1 MQEAPL
7 HLRVD
12 FIDNLFEDLGAFFA
26 CPENDEI
33 ILAYGG
39 KIDEWLQ
46 EEADIPPNVFYFTTF
61 YNKKIHTYTPANILK
76 VKREVL
82 ITSLIKYQA
91 SQNRL
96 SPSNNYDSLFV
107 DDFQAFRG
115 TSDVDL
121 KKVVLCSREDFH
133 VDEKNNQKL
142 RTLWRSLIVPNS
154 YAYGI
159 WDTDHGLIGAT
170 PELLFEVAGN
180 KLETFALAGTAK
192 KENAEQLM
200 HSEKDRLEHQ
210 FVVDDI
216 FEKISELNYSPSV
229 GETGLASYGRMVHLK
244 TPLSVQHVGNLNL
257 SLIIS
262 KLSPTAALSGYP
274 SALSLKALSQNSYGR
289 KFPERIFG
297 GCFGFSGPE
306 QKCVVMIRN
315 VQWKESLF
323 FIETGAGI
331 IHSSV
336 LEKELS
342 EIQFKRQVVRE
353 LLV

>member
-1 MQEAPL
+1 MEDAPL
-7 HLRVD
+7 PLRVD
-12 FIDNLFEDLGAFFA
+12 FIDNIFEDLGAFFA

-96 SPSNNYDSLFV
+96 CPSNNYDSLFV

-115 TSDVDL
+115 MSDMDL

-192 KENAEQLM
+192 KENADQLM
-200 HSEKDRLEHQ
+200 RSEKDRLEHQ

-274 SALSLKALSQNSYGR
+274 SALSLETLSQNSYGR
-289 KFPERIFG
+289 KFPDRLFG

-315 VQWKESLF
+315 IQWKENLF